1 MAMRKSSKNDNV
13 IVNSIHPGLCS
24 TDLFRSFALPLK
36 IPHQVILKI
45 IARSPEMGSRTLLA
59 AALSKD
65 EAEVDEKTATHG
77 RFLDECI
84 VGRFPDLMLGVDGEA
99 LQVKVWKELL
109 EVLEGIE
116 SGIETK
122 I

>member
-1 MAMRKSSKNDNV
+1 M
-13 IVNSIHPGLCS
+13 
-24 TDLFRSFALPLK
+24 
-36 IPHQVILKI
+36 KI

-65 EAEVDEKTATHG
+65 EVEADEKTATHG
-77 RFLDECI
+77 RFLDEC
-84 VGRFPDLMLGVDGEA
+84 VLGRFPDLVLGEDGEA

-116 SGIETK
+116 PGIETK